1 MNVFVMCSQLLI
13 MASIIHHSYMLD
25 DLILFSLILSNH
37 ERKALA
43 SSQPHFTN
51 EYLMFEEIKQ
61 FFRSCTD
68 HKGHNWIQAGP
79 KLVSLPLVHGLLRQS
94 PPALSKV
101 QGVMWFGRYS
111 LAPSKTHI
119 KCYIYSIDKWK
130 NTNTRHSW
138 SWCWLHTHVL
148 LWKFFE
154 IYAYAVCTFLSIC
167 DSSINFTS

>member
-68 HKGHNWIQAGP
+68 HKDQSLYPSPWSMVCLDRVHQRSARCKVLCGLADTVLLHQRHTSNVIYIVLINGRIQTPGIPDLGAG
-79 KLVSLPLVHGLLRQS
+79 
-94 PPALSKV
+94 
-101 QGVMWFGRYS
+101 Y
-111 LAPSKTHI
+111 
-119 KCYIYSIDKWK
+119 
-130 NTNTRHSW
+130 
-138 SWCWLHTHVL
+138 THVL